1 MIQCAHCGMTNND
14 LRAEYPQQAK
24 ITSDNAYGLPV
35 GKVFL
40 WARLQEGDTSPYPIV
55 IRGSWPDYFHGR
67 EYQMRAD
74 EATLIDPP
82 TPPSLGSLAPWHG
95 R

>member
-24 ITSDNAYGLPV
+24 ITKDNAYGLPV

-40 WARLQEGDTSPYPIV
+40 WARLEEGGASPCPVV

-67 EYQMRAD
+67 EYRMRAD
-74 EATLIDPP
+74 EVILSNP
-82 TPPSLGSLAPWHG
+82 T
-95 R
+95 